1 MSSASSADVGTSAY
15 HHKGCKAA
23 ASIEGEDCVY
33 QLIQAAGCD
42 SQVTVEEVQQVRRQ
56 GEFLGRHITKFK
68 EIVRDLAMP
77 PPTPA
82 EGGVAARPRPA
93 LTGY

>member
-1 MSSASSADVGTSAY
+1 MGN
-15 HHKGCKAA
+15 
-23 ASIEGEDCVY
+23 
-33 QLIQAAGCD
+33 LIHQTFLELPAVMRVD
-42 SQVTVEEVQQVRRQ
+42 KRSPMLQVTVKEVEQVKRQ

-68 EIVRDLAMP
+68 EIVRDLNMP

-82 EGGVAARPRPA
+82 DGGVAPRPRPA

>member
-1 MSSASSADVGTSAY
+1 M
-15 HHKGCKAA
+15 
-23 ASIEGEDCVY
+23 
-33 QLIQAAGCD
+33 
-42 SQVTVEEVQQVRRQ
+42 QVTVEEVQQVKRQ

-68 EIVRDLAMP
+68 EIVRDLNMP

-82 EGGVAARPRPA
+82 DGGVAPRPRPA